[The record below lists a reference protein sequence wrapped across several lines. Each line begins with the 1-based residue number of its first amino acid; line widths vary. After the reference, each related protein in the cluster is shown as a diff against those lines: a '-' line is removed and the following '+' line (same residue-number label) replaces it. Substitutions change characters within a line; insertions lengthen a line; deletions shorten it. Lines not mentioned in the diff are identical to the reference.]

1 MFGAKIS
8 CVQHSSAGIM
18 LLWAV
23 SDVNDSVHLFDGVF
37 WYQQRE
43 FQF

>member
-8 CVQHSSAGIM
+8 CIQHSSTEIT

-23 SDVNDSVHLFDGVF
+23 NDVDDSVHLFDAVF
-37 WYQQRE
+37 WYQ
-43 FQF
+43 